1 MWWGTWPSTL
11 ARLQGDVFELH
22 CQHSISSWSRDHRCL
37 EGTEGWNKPK
47 YSLNRLL
54 SLKAHHCKSNNP
66 NILNNYSIFTV
77 MRALNLYQQSTD
89 SRLTIR
95 FRCSVDMKCMV
106 SYIQV
111 SLSDNLCLG
120 LFINDVIT
128 WGSAKRSQVMT
139 WWHGG
144 RCAKNWWQ
152 NNLSLLNF

>member
-1 MWWGTWPSTL
+1 MFPSVKTCGQPKINNVMRNLTL
-11 ARLQGDVFELH
+11 NPGETARWCLWTSLSAFFFLV
-22 CQHSISSWSRDHRCL
+22 ISWSSLSCL
-37 EGTEGWNKPK
+37 EDTEGWNKPK

-66 NILNNYSIFTV
+66 NILNKNSIFTI

-111 SLSDNLCLG
+111 CLSDNLCLG

-128 WGSAKRSQVMT
+128 WGGGGEGRWQTRT
-139 WWHGG
+139 W
-144 RCAKNWWQ
+144 
-152 NNLSLLNF
+152 